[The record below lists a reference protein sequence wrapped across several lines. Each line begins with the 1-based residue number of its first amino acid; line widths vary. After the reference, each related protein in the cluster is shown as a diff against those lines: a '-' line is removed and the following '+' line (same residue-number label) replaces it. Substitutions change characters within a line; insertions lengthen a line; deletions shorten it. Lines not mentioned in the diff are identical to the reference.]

1 MWIAHGNTG
10 DFVHLAAHCC
20 FKAHNFVAGER
31 YGDFLRR
38 KLGFAHVHA
47 PRRHFAV
54 FYGKG
59 QALCSAFRFHQDGG
73 FRNKPVVEQKFSHT
87 ANGVAA
93 HFRARTVGIVHLHAK
108 ICDVRRA
115 DEHQTVPADA
125 EVAVGQADGRG
136 RRIGHRLGEAVD
148 IDIVIAAAL
157 HFCKLHFGHLLRG
170 YEPARIGKTK
180 PTWKGGNLMA
190 IILIRTLIIFL
201 ALIVAMRLMGKRQL
215 GELELSELVVAVLI
229 ADIASIPL
237 QNPSL
242 PLSYGLIPLLV
253 LFCCEL
259 IFSGL
264 TYKSIH
270 LRKLLY
276 GRPNFIIE
284 RGRIAQQAMHRNRF
298 TLDELTQELRNQ
310 GILDIASVEYA
321 VLETN
326 GQLNIILAPA
336 QQPVTAEQM
345 HMETED
351 TGYFSILIN
360 NGRILRDNLKR
371 MGRDERWLQ
380 RPALKWK

>member
-1 MWIAHGNTG
+1 
-10 DFVHLAAHCC
+10 
-20 FKAHNFVAGER
+20 
-31 YGDFLRR
+31 
-38 KLGFAHVHA
+38 
-47 PRRHFAV
+47 
-54 FYGKG
+54 
-59 QALCSAFRFHQDGG
+59 
-73 FRNKPVVEQKFSHT
+73 
-87 ANGVAA
+87 
-93 HFRARTVGIVHLHAK
+93 
-108 ICDVRRA
+108 
-115 DEHQTVPADA
+115 
-125 EVAVGQADGRG
+125 
-136 RRIGHRLGEAVD
+136 
-148 IDIVIAAAL
+148 
-157 HFCKLHFGHLLRG
+157 
-170 YEPARIGKTK
+170 
-180 PTWKGGNLMA
+180 MA
-190 IILIRTLIIFL
+190 IILIRTLILFL
-201 ALIVAMRLMGKRQL
+201 SLILAMRLMGKRQL
-215 GELELSELVVAVLI
+215 GELELSELVVAVLV

-310 GILDIASVEYA
+310 GILDITSVEYA

-326 GQLNIILAPA
+326 GRLNIILTPE
-336 QQPVTAEQM
+336 QQPVTAAQM
-345 HMETED
+345 GVTPDD

-360 NGRILRDNLKR
+360 NGRIIDKNLKR

-380 RPALKWK
+380 KQLQQHGVQSVQDVYLLMLNDAGQIYFSAKEPI

>member
-1 MWIAHGNTG
+1 
-10 DFVHLAAHCC
+10 
-20 FKAHNFVAGER
+20 
-31 YGDFLRR
+31 
-38 KLGFAHVHA
+38 
-47 PRRHFAV
+47 
-54 FYGKG
+54 
-59 QALCSAFRFHQDGG
+59 
-73 FRNKPVVEQKFSHT
+73 
-87 ANGVAA
+87 
-93 HFRARTVGIVHLHAK
+93 
-108 ICDVRRA
+108 
-115 DEHQTVPADA
+115 
-125 EVAVGQADGRG
+125 
-136 RRIGHRLGEAVD
+136 
-148 IDIVIAAAL
+148 
-157 HFCKLHFGHLLRG
+157 
-170 YEPARIGKTK
+170 
-180 PTWKGGNLMA
+180 MA

-237 QNPSL
+237 QNPAL

-345 HMETED
+345 QIETED

-380 RPALKWK
+380 KQVQQRGAQCIEDVYLLMMNDAGQIYFAAKERG

>member
-1 MWIAHGNTG
+1 
-10 DFVHLAAHCC
+10 
-20 FKAHNFVAGER
+20 
-31 YGDFLRR
+31 
-38 KLGFAHVHA
+38 
-47 PRRHFAV
+47 
-54 FYGKG
+54 
-59 QALCSAFRFHQDGG
+59 
-73 FRNKPVVEQKFSHT
+73 
-87 ANGVAA
+87 
-93 HFRARTVGIVHLHAK
+93 
-108 ICDVRRA
+108 
-115 DEHQTVPADA
+115 
-125 EVAVGQADGRG
+125 
-136 RRIGHRLGEAVD
+136 
-148 IDIVIAAAL
+148 
-157 HFCKLHFGHLLRG
+157 
-170 YEPARIGKTK
+170 
-180 PTWKGGNLMA
+180 MA

-360 NGRILRDNLKR
+360 NGRILRDNVEEVLGSCDGILVPGGFGNRGIEGKIAAAHYAR
-371 MGRDERWLQ
+371 THNIPYLGICLGMQIAVIEFARSVCGLADANSGEFDEGSTHKVIDFMPDQSDEINKGGTLRLGAYPCHIVPGTKMAECYGTLDISERHRHRYEFNNDYRALMQ
-380 RPALKWK
+380 EKGLVLSGLSPDGHIVETVEIPENDFYIGVQYHPEFKSRPNKAHPLFKGLISAALRHAERG

>member
-1 MWIAHGNTG
+1 M
-10 DFVHLAAHCC
+10 
-20 FKAHNFVAGER
+20 
-31 YGDFLRR
+31 
-38 KLGFAHVHA
+38 
-47 PRRHFAV
+47 AV
-54 FYGKG
+54 
-59 QALCSAFRFHQDGG
+59 
-73 FRNKPVVEQKFSHT
+73 T
-87 ANGVAA
+87 AI
-93 HFRARTVGIVHLHAK
+93 RTVIIYIV
-108 ICDVRRA
+108 
-115 DEHQTVPADA
+115 
-125 EVAVGQADGRG
+125 
-136 RRIGHRLGEAVD
+136 
-148 IDIVIAAAL
+148 
-157 HFCKLHFGHLLRG
+157 
-170 YEPARIGKTK
+170 
-180 PTWKGGNLMA
+180 
-190 IILIRTLIIFL
+190 
-201 ALIVAMRLMGKRQL
+201 LIVALRLMGKRQL
-215 GELELSELVVAVLI
+215 GELELSELVVAVLV

-326 GQLNIILAPA
+326 GRLNIILTPE
-336 QQPVTAEQM
+336 QQPVTAAQM
-345 HMETED
+345 GVTPDD

-380 RPALKWK
+380 KQLQQHGAQSVQDVYLLMLNDAGQIYFAAKEPI

>member
-1 MWIAHGNTG
+1 
-10 DFVHLAAHCC
+10 
-20 FKAHNFVAGER
+20 
-31 YGDFLRR
+31 
-38 KLGFAHVHA
+38 
-47 PRRHFAV
+47 
-54 FYGKG
+54 
-59 QALCSAFRFHQDGG
+59 
-73 FRNKPVVEQKFSHT
+73 
-87 ANGVAA
+87 
-93 HFRARTVGIVHLHAK
+93 
-108 ICDVRRA
+108 
-115 DEHQTVPADA
+115 
-125 EVAVGQADGRG
+125 
-136 RRIGHRLGEAVD
+136 
-148 IDIVIAAAL
+148 
-157 HFCKLHFGHLLRG
+157 
-170 YEPARIGKTK
+170 
-180 PTWKGGNLMA
+180 MA

-326 GQLNIILAPA
+326 GRLNIILTPE
-336 QQPVTAEQM
+336 QQPVTAAQM
-345 HMETED
+345 GVDLTAL
-351 TGYFSILIN
+351 TWGRYFLGN
-360 NGRILRDNLKR
+360 MLPVTLGNLLGGLLVGAGAWCCHLRRAK
-371 MGRDERWLQ
+371 
-380 RPALKWK
+380 

>member
-1 MWIAHGNTG
+1 
-10 DFVHLAAHCC
+10 
-20 FKAHNFVAGER
+20 
-31 YGDFLRR
+31 
-38 KLGFAHVHA
+38 
-47 PRRHFAV
+47 
-54 FYGKG
+54 
-59 QALCSAFRFHQDGG
+59 
-73 FRNKPVVEQKFSHT
+73 
-87 ANGVAA
+87 
-93 HFRARTVGIVHLHAK
+93 
-108 ICDVRRA
+108 
-115 DEHQTVPADA
+115 
-125 EVAVGQADGRG
+125 
-136 RRIGHRLGEAVD
+136 
-148 IDIVIAAAL
+148 
-157 HFCKLHFGHLLRG
+157 
-170 YEPARIGKTK
+170 
-180 PTWKGGNLMA
+180 MA

-215 GELELSELVVAVLI
+215 GELELSELVAVLI

-380 RPALKWK
+380 KQVQQRGAQCIADVYLLMMNDAGQVYFAAKELG

>member
-1 MWIAHGNTG
+1 
-10 DFVHLAAHCC
+10 
-20 FKAHNFVAGER
+20 
-31 YGDFLRR
+31 
-38 KLGFAHVHA
+38 
-47 PRRHFAV
+47 
-54 FYGKG
+54 
-59 QALCSAFRFHQDGG
+59 
-73 FRNKPVVEQKFSHT
+73 
-87 ANGVAA
+87 
-93 HFRARTVGIVHLHAK
+93 
-108 ICDVRRA
+108 
-115 DEHQTVPADA
+115 
-125 EVAVGQADGRG
+125 
-136 RRIGHRLGEAVD
+136 
-148 IDIVIAAAL
+148 
-157 HFCKLHFGHLLRG
+157 
-170 YEPARIGKTK
+170 
-180 PTWKGGNLMA
+180 MA

-284 RGRIAQQAMHRNRF
+284 RGRIAQQ
-298 TLDELTQELRNQ
+298 ELRNQ

-380 RPALKWK
+380 KQVQQRGAQCIADVYLLMMNDAGQVYFAAKELG

>member
-1 MWIAHGNTG
+1 
-10 DFVHLAAHCC
+10 
-20 FKAHNFVAGER
+20 
-31 YGDFLRR
+31 
-38 KLGFAHVHA
+38 
-47 PRRHFAV
+47 
-54 FYGKG
+54 
-59 QALCSAFRFHQDGG
+59 
-73 FRNKPVVEQKFSHT
+73 
-87 ANGVAA
+87 
-93 HFRARTVGIVHLHAK
+93 
-108 ICDVRRA
+108 
-115 DEHQTVPADA
+115 
-125 EVAVGQADGRG
+125 
-136 RRIGHRLGEAVD
+136 
-148 IDIVIAAAL
+148 
-157 HFCKLHFGHLLRG
+157 
-170 YEPARIGKTK
+170 
-180 PTWKGGNLMA
+180 MA

-310 GILDIASVEYA
+310 GILDIASVPTA
-321 VLETN
+321 SSTSSSPRRSSRSQQSRCTCRPRTPAISPSSSIT
-326 GQLNIILAPA
+326 GASCAIISGAWGA
-336 QQPVTAEQM
+336 MNAGCKSRCSSAAHNASRT
-345 HMETED
+345 
-351 TGYFSILIN
+351 SIC
-360 NGRILRDNLKR
+360 
-371 MGRDERWLQ
+371 
-380 RPALKWK
+380 